1 MAPEAKKEPVA
12 SKLPSDS
19 ETDEGFHSPST
30 SRSELRCSKEEEAPK
45 EEEEDGPAQSQNSTT
60 TTTSENP
67 DNDVIKARR
76 LAEFTVQAV
85 TGRSQ
90 SRPQDP
96 VEETL
101 IRCVRSMMQKH
112 EILLRGMM
120 RRLDVRPQ
128 TGYDAFVGVANELFE
143 GQKRAITWGRVVAL
157 YAFGAQLALHSIEKK
172 EEDFCARI
180 EEFLGQYASEVLV
193 PFVKQEGGWVRM
205 MMLLCL
211 VFFACFV

>member
-45 EEEEDGPAQSQNSTT
+45 EEESPAQSRNSTT
-60 TTTSENP
+60 TTTESP

-85 TGRSQ
+85 TGKSQ
-90 SRPQDP
+90 SRPQDS

-101 IRCVRSMMQKH
+101 IRCVKSLMQKH
-112 EILLRGMM
+112 EILFRGMM
-120 RRLDVRPQ
+120 RRLDVRPE
-128 TGYDAFVGVANELFE
+128 TGYDTFVGVANELFE
-143 GQKRAITWGRVVAL
+143 GQKRAITWGRVVSL
-157 YAFGAQLALHSIEKK
+157 YAFGAQLALHSIEKN

-180 EEFLGQYASEVLV
+180 QEFLGQYASEVLV
-193 PFVKQEGGWVRM
+193 PFVKEEGGWVRM
-205 MMLLCL
+205 MLLCL
-211 VFFACFV
+211 VVFF